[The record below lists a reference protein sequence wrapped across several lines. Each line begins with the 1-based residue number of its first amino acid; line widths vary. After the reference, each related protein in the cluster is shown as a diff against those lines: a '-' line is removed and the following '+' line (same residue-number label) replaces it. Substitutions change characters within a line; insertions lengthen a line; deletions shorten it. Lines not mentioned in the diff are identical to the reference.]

1 MSILSQFGSSSGIL
15 ALYLWLQAATNQGTP
30 EHLSQ
35 CACLNLAHTA
45 AQLAIG
51 PPIDSTSLVIWGSPR
66 IASHRLSDKSFEL
79 SHLSG
84 TPSAT

>member
-35 CACLNLAHTA
+35 CAHTA

-51 PPIDSTSLVIWGSPR
+51 PPIDSASLVIWGSPR